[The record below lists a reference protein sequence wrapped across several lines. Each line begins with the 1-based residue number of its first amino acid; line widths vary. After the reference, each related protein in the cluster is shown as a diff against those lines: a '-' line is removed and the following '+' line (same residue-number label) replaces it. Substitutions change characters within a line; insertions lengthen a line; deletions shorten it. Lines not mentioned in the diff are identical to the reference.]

1 MFGLTQTKRNV
12 EPTRAGSST
21 EDDLLVHLLARTDS
35 LWMPCRVPLDFGVWS
50 EVYRRRREY
59 VADGL
64 RLPAD
69 ESAATRKKQERAV
82 SSLVERGLLEISRA
96 KYARVS
102 AMKLTHEGDLFTRS
116 LCNVPGMTDALCLL
130 HELHHRQPDLL
141 DGNRSWHDERRLC
154 RIAPGRDELVAEDRA
169 KIHALEEIAV
179 CALTRQWVEALSDTR
194 GRVFYSL
201 TATGMDVVE
210 GRTEVP
216 AVEGPP
222 RPLKESH
229 RAYDK
234 LLAKELRAI
243 QNATAKGGRGIGA
256 CPLPVGRTAR
266 SVTTVVPSTVQA
278 VV

>member
-21 EDDLLVHLLARTDS
+21 EDDLLVHLLARVDA

-59 VADGL
+59 AADGL
-64 RLPAD
+64 KLPGD
-69 ESAATRKKQERAV
+69 GSDSARKKQERAIAA
-82 SSLVERGLLEISRA
+82 LVERQLLEISRA
-96 KYARVS
+96 KYARTS
-102 AMKLTHEGDLFTRS
+102 AMKLTHEGDQYVRS
-116 LCNVPGMTDALCLL
+116 LCDVPGIDAALAVL
-130 HELHHRQPDLL
+130 HELRQQEADHV
-141 DGNRSWHDERRLC
+141 DDSRRWISERRLC
-154 RIAPGRDELVAEDRA
+154 RTPAGPLTDHA
-169 KIHALEEIAV
+169 KAMLHGLEEL
-179 CALTRQWVEALSDTR
+179 ALPALVRQWVEALSDTR
-194 GRVFYSL
+194 GHIHYSL
-201 TATGMDVVE
+201 TKAGTAVVE
-210 GRTEVP
+210 GRTVVP

-234 LLAKELRAI
+234 LLAKELQAM
-243 QNATAKGGRGIGA
+243 QNASPKNARHIGQ
-256 CPLPVGRTAR
+256 CPLPAGRTAR